1 MNRDIEENGTHD
13 ASGSRL
19 DRDRVINQLQG
30 AAGTANGATTEQRVH
45 TLAEK
50 MTVKSSRSLLQKVEI
65 QELPENERS
74 MHCRLL

>member
-13 ASGSRL
+13 ANGSRL

-30 AAGTANGATTEQRVH
+30 AAGTANGATTEQRAH

-74 MHCRLL
+74 KHCRLL